1 MRVGDEF
8 MNNDKLIEELSS
20 IESKLENDIT
30 VINSSLGLIRMF
42 KNNPK
47 LFYKICSRYDLT
59 DKRMLEYLSNFEGSY
74 VFAYNIFKET
84 ALELEH
90 EGSK

>member
-1 MRVGDEF
+1 
-8 MNNDKLIEELSS
+8 MNSDKLIEELTSV
-20 IESKLENDIT
+20 EEKLENNII

-59 DKRMLEYLSNFEGSY
+59 EKRMIEYLTNFEDSY
-74 VFAYNIFKET
+74 VFAYSIFKEA

>member
-1 MRVGDEF
+1 
-8 MNNDKLIEELSS
+8 MNNDKIVEDLTIIEN
-20 IESKLENDIT
+20 KLEKDIT
-30 VINSSLGLIRMF
+30 VINSSLGLVRMF

-59 DKRMLEYLSNFEGSY
+59 EKRMLEYLTNFEDSY